1 MRSISLFTA
10 RTSRFVLIL
19 GAALIGLSTA
29 AMAQGCGPSNPNC
42 IVPTPPVTTCNNQAA
57 STQFVCNALGHI
69 GPEGMPAPPFNAVQF
84 NKAGVF
90 GGSANFLWDNT
101 DQILS
106 IGTFGTYASTVYT
119 DTIGAFNAASGSGL
133 LGDSLAL
140 YGGAPDPIGSGL
152 AGGAVSIYAGDGN
165 GGSGGAA
172 VLEAGSDSST
182 GAGGIASL
190 IGGSSAGGGGGA
202 AAVTAGNDSS
212 TGAGGAVNV
221 TAGNSAGGGGGAA
234 AVTAGTDSSTGA
246 GGAVNLT
253 AGNSAGGGGG
263 SVVITAGNDSVSSSG
278 GAVNLTAG
286 NGSGGSGGGVTIT
299 AGNDTVSS
307 YGGTISLIAG
317 TGNGLGGGIV
327 ELFGGTDN
335 VAGPGG
341 GVYLYGAYGPGAEGG
356 GPIVILAGASGTA
369 PGGGIAITAGDSSS
383 EAGGDIALAAGT
395 GTPNGNIEFPGLP
408 TSDPGGACVGFG
420 CIWSYGGSVV
430 LSGFTPQYVTPQTY
444 DALCGTGGHDCT
456 AAIVSCGT
464 SGSLCYVP
472 CGSYDV
478 TSANLKGHAVKVNGA
493 GYCSNIIL
501 TNTTDTGIL
510 VGNSS
515 ASYLSGVVVRDL
527 HFTAAAAQSAGAGL
541 EITYCSNCSFERLWF
556 DGGNLFDGVAI
567 NNSTQVAL
575 NSVQIYN
582 CLDDGVR
589 FYSTIGLLIDADSFA
604 GGCTANGFHASGN
617 AAGIEINGTGLLNT
631 ANGFFCDKADIA
643 TANGQFFF
651 GSFSDFDTNGMWG
664 LNFGIGCIASGGA
677 DGFMFHGWASSNATG
692 GIAISAQGGIYATIV
707 GAQILG
713 NGQSTS
719 GHGVFYDDS
728 GAGSII
734 TLTGNT
740 IAFNGAYAALFSAQ
754 PNVGIINGNAT
765 YNTTGSF
772 SGFVPS
778 GSLLICTAN
787 AGQASIGAG
796 C

>member
-42 IVPTPPVTTCNNQAA
+42 IVPTPPPSTCNNQAA
-57 STQFVCNALGHI
+57 STQYVCGAITAAAGKPAL
-69 GPEGMPAPPFNAVQF
+69 PFESVQF
-84 NKAGVF
+84 NNAGVF

-119 DTIGAFNAASGSGL
+119 DTFSAFNAASGSGL

-152 AGGAVSIYAGDGN
+152 AGGAISLYAGDGN

-172 VLEAGSDSST
+172 LLEAGSDSST

-202 AAVTAGNDSS
+202 ASVTAGNDSS

-221 TAGNSAGGGGGAA
+221 TAGNSAGGGGG
-234 AVTAGTDSSTGA
+234 S
-246 GGAVNLT
+246 VN
-253 AGNSAGGGGG
+253 
-263 SVVITAGNDSVSSSG
+263 VTAGNDSSTGFG
-278 GAVNLTAG
+278 GGINLTAG
-286 NGSGGSGGGVTIT
+286 NGALGGGVQIVGGNDIVNYLGGGGVSIGGGSGYNSNTT
-299 AGNDTVSS
+299 AGGPVSIS
-307 YGGTISLIAG
+307 GGEGIAGGETFIYGGN
-317 TGNGLGGGIV
+317 GNGDGGGSIG
-327 ELFGGTDN
+327 LF
-335 VAGPGG
+335 
-341 GVYLYGAYGPGAEGG
+341 
-356 GPIVILAGASGTA
+356 SGS
-369 PGGGIAITAGDSSS
+369 DSSGGK
-383 EAGGDIALAAGT
+383 GGDLVLEAGT
-395 GTPNGNIEFPGLP
+395 GTPNGNVQITGLP
-408 TSDPGGACVGFG
+408 TTDPGGTCVGVG
-420 CIWSYGGSVV
+420 CIWSYGGAVV
-430 LSGFTPQYVTPQTY
+430 LSGYVPQYVSPQTY
-444 DALCGTGGHDCT
+444 DSLCGTGGHDCT

-541 EITYCSNCSFERLWF
+541 EMTYCSNCSFERLWF

-589 FYSTIGLLIDADSFA
+589 FYSIVGLLIDADSFA
-604 GGCTANGFHASGN
+604 GGCTVNGFHATGN
-617 AAGIEINGTGLLNT
+617 AAGIEIDGTSLLNSGS
-631 ANGFFCDKADIA
+631 GFICDTLDNSTK
-643 TANGQFFF
+643 NGQFFF
-651 GSFSDFDTNGMWG
+651 GSFSDFDTNTGYG
-664 LNFGIGCIASGGA
+664 LLFQSDCIANGGA
-677 DGFMFHGWASSNATG
+677 DGIVFHGWSSSNT
-692 GIAISAQGGIYATIV
+692 ISGLYINPQGGAYFTIV
-707 GAQILG
+707 GSQFIG
-713 NGQSTS
+713 NGSS
-719 GHGVFYDDS
+719 GIDYNDS
-728 GAGSII
+728 GSGSLLTVTG
-734 TLTGNT
+734 TLFFNNTGYGVAVNDQPDYGVITGNT
-740 IAFNGAYAALFSAQ
+740 S
-754 PNVGIINGNAT
+754 

-772 SGFVPS
+772 SGFSTS
-778 GSLLICTAN
+778 GSARICTTN
-787 AGQASIGAG
+787 AGQGSIGAG